1 VGNWLVV
8 AAVVLMAGSTGAK
21 AQMKSL
27 SAIDV
32 ASVARTR
39 TLDLRLGPQFGTE
52 THVPLVASMLLR
64 QDVTPNAAFGVGLAN
79 IYSKRR
85 LSQRPDDPPAS
96 SRKPA
101 VTFLLKF

>member
-1 VGNWLVV
+1 MGKWLVV
-8 AAVVLMAGSTGAK
+8 AAVVLMAGSAGAK

-39 TLDLRLGPQFGTE
+39 TLDLRLTPQFGTE
-52 THVPLVASMLLR
+52 AHVPLVPSMLLR
-64 QDVTPNAAFGVGLAN
+64 RDVAPNAAFGVGLAN

-85 LSQRPDDPPAS
+85 GAMRPDDPPAR

-101 VTFLLKF
+101 VTFVLKF

>member
-1 VGNWLVV
+1 MGKWLVV

-39 TLDLRLGPQFGTE
+39 TLDLRLAPQYGTQN
-52 THVPLVASMLLR
+52 HVPLVPSMLLH
-64 QDVTPNAAFGVGLAN
+64 QDVAPNAAFGLGLAN
-79 IYSKRR
+79 IYAKRR
-85 LSQRPDDPPAS
+85 GAVRPDDAPAR

-101 VTFLLKF
+101 VTFVMKF

>member
-1 VGNWLVV
+1 MGNWLVV

-27 SAIDV
+27 SAIDI

-39 TLDLRLGPQFGTE
+39 TLDLRLTPQFGTE
-52 THVPLVASMLLR
+52 THVPLIPSMLLKR
-64 QDVTPNAAFGVGLAN
+64 ELAPNAAFGVGLAN

-85 LSQRPDDPPAS
+85 TTQRPDDPPAR

-101 VTFLLKF
+101 VTFVLRF